1 MRTVHEG
8 VYKWVYDV
16 TRATMVKGICFVK
29 ANNSFY
35 ARFVYHVPDKSDPK
49 KTAVLEEEL

>member
-1 MRTVHEG
+1 
-8 VYKWVYDV
+8 
-16 TRATMVKGICFVK
+16 MVKGICFVK